1 MKKVVAYTDGS
12 YNSTLGISGSGVYLV
27 TPGAE
32 SAVASLYKTTKLTG
46 DANSWNIVGEVVAA
60 WMAIDWAIDNGY
72 DEIEIKHDLVHIAHW
87 FIGDW
92 KSKSMIGN
100 GFKEW
105 AKAIIAEKKIVVTFT
120 KVKAH
125 SGVFGNDQADH
136 LAKIG
141 AKVISL

>member
-12 YNSTLGISGSGVYLV
+12 YNSTLCISGSGAYLV

-32 SAVASLYKTTKLTG
+32 STVASLYKTTKLTG

-72 DEIEIKHDLVHIAHW
+72 DEIEIKHDLIHISKW
-87 FIGDW
+87 FTGEW
-92 KSKSMIGN
+92 KAKTSISS
-100 GFKEW
+100 GFKQWSEL
-105 AKAIIAEKKIVVTFT
+105 IVAEKKIVVTFT

-125 SGVFGNDQADH
+125 SGVYGNDQSDR